1 MLQSN
6 KPRVERD
13 FAMTGSLKKYPYYRK
28 MILLFVLMA
37 VWLLW
42 SGLFEPTLLVLG
54 LVSCVITFLLVQR
67 MGYLEDR
74 LFSLRY
80 GPRLFGYWAWLVR
93 EVIRSSL
100 EVSRI
105 VLDPRLPISP
115 RVLKIKST
123 SKHPVDQVIL
133 ANSITLTPGTL
144 ALNLHKGVIRV
155 HTLTEAGA
163 RELMSGEMDRRVA
176 QLHAD

>member
-1 MLQSN
+1 MAINLQ
-6 KPRVERD
+6 
-13 FAMTGSLKKYPYYRK
+13 KYPHYRK
-28 MILLFVLMA
+28 FILLFVLMA

-42 SGLFEPTLLVLG
+42 SGLFKPTILALG
-54 LVSCVITFLLVQR
+54 LISCVITFILARR
-67 MGYLEDR
+67 MGYLENR
-74 LFSLRY
+74 IFALRY
-80 GPRLFGYWAWLVR
+80 SFRLFGYWGWLLR

-115 RVLKIKST
+115 RVLNIKST

-144 ALNLHKGVIRV
+144 ALDLHEGVIKV

-163 RELMSGEMDRRVA
+163 RDLMSSEMDRRVA
-176 QLHAD
+176 RLHAD